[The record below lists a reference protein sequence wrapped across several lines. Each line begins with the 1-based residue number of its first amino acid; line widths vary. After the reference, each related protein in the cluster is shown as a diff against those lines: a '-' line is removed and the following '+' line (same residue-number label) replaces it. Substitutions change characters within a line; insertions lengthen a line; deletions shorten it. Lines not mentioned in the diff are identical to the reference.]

1 MSQQEPQ
8 LDKARALDVQLVE
21 NRKQLAES
29 QKEAALALQAKDN
42 LHQSVCKTE
51 KDISLLMEK
60 QTALQTWFE
69 RYTTYSQLI
78 PAVELITSLLTNL
91 EMARAQ
97 SVSNRQL
104 LDKVKKASEAEE
116 QQLKSV
122 QPGSRASEPTVA
134 GRVLLLREASQC
146 HWFVR
151 RKRNKRRKTAGRI
164 ERRARLRSSLLAK
177 GTGTTT
183 EKP

>member
-1 MSQQEPQ
+1 MKKKIHSPFHPSFFSGGYILRVGNPVGQIHHTSCQRVSLRITHPVQ
-8 LDKARALDVQLVE
+8 YNVQLVE

-42 LHQSVCKTE
+42 LRQSVCKTE

-69 RYTTYSQLI
+69 RYTAYSQLI

-116 QQLKSV
+116 QRLKSV
-122 QPGSRASEPTVA
+122 QQEAERLNRLLPAAPT
-134 GRVLLLREASQC
+134 
-146 HWFVR
+146 
-151 RKRNKRRKTAGRI
+151 KTTI
-164 ERRARLRSSLLAK
+164 C
-177 GTGTTT
+177 
-183 EKP
+183 